1 MKLTLIA
8 LIGLLVLAACDK
20 TIHEARLRVD
30 QPITLSNVSQSGLT
44 YSAPNN

>member
-1 MKLTLIA
+1 MKLTLMLLCV
-8 LIGLLVLAACDK
+8 LIVTGCDK

-30 QPITLSNVSQSGLT
+30 QANLSSVSQSGLT